1 MSKEQ
6 PLRQAALKGGA
17 YLAGRQV
24 VSIALKF
31 IGVMLITRAL
41 GPASYG
47 AYVSAFN
54 VYQYLLLLGQAGVG
68 VYLLRYQGT
77 VPDQAYTTA
86 YSLLGVM
93 SLVILGAAELGR
105 DGLGALIGV
114 EGFEQVAT
122 IMVLALPF
130 QLLSVPATIKLE
142 RALNYQAV
150 ATLEIA
156 GQLCFYALA
165 VPLVLMG
172 HGPVSL
178 AFAWLLQQIISFG
191 IAHAYIRAL
200 PRFSFH
206 PETAKQTLRYAATF
220 SFANWIWQLRMLVN
234 PMIIGPALG
243 AEAVGLVGMTIG
255 LLEMLS
261 IIKTIIWRLSVAI
274 LAKVQHDVE
283 RLRKAVTEGME
294 LQLLVVGATLLG
306 FGWTGHFI
314 VPWLFGARWAPV
326 MDLYPYVALSY
337 LTVAPFNMHSATLSV
352 LNRNLGLGVYH
363 AVHVVVF
370 ATVAYWAVPRYGMVG
385 YGYGELATLPVYY
398 LMHLVLARVIGSP
411 DYRLTALW
419 WVASA
424 IGLFWHQIGLWAIA
438 VPFLALL
445 TPWSLRKIRS
455 YAMLILAKRR
465 PS

>member
-1 MSKEQ
+1 MSGNQ

-24 VSIALKF
+24 VSIGLKF

-68 VYLLRYQGT
+68 VYLLRHSGE
-77 VPDQAYTTA
+77 VPEQAYSTA
-86 YSLLGVM
+86 YTLLGIM
-93 SLVILGAAELGR
+93 SLVILGAAEIGR
-105 DGLGALIGV
+105 DDLGALIGV
-114 EGFEQVAT
+114 EGFEAVAA

-130 QLLSVPATIKLE
+130 QLLSVPASIRLE
-142 RALNYQAV
+142 RALNYKAV

-156 GQLCFYALA
+156 GQVCFYMLA
-165 VPLVLMG
+165 VPLVLLG
-172 HGPVSL
+172 YGPVSL
-178 AFAWLLQQIISFG
+178 AFAWLLQQIVSAVM
-191 IAHAYIRAL
+191 AHWYIRAF
-200 PRFSFH
+200 PKFSFH
-206 PETAKQTLRYAATF
+206 ATIAKQILQYATTF
-220 SFANWIWQLRMLVN
+220 SFANWIWQLRMLIN
-234 PMIIGPALG
+234 PMIVGPALG
-243 AEAVGLVGMTIG
+243 AEAVGLVGMCIG

-274 LAKVQHDVE
+274 LAKVQHDIQK
-283 RLRKAVTEGME
+283 LRKAVTEGME

-326 MDLYPYVALSY
+326 MDVYPYIALSY

-352 LNRNLGLGVYH
+352 LNRNVGLGVYH

-370 ATVAYWAVPRYGMVG
+370 ASVAYWAVPLYGMVG
-385 YGYGELATLPVYY
+385 YGYGELATLPVYF
-398 LMHLVLARVIGSP
+398 LLHLALARAIGSP
-411 DYRLTALW
+411 DYRLTLLW
-419 WVASA
+419 WAAAAV
-424 IGLFWHQIGLWAIA
+424 GLFWRQFGLWAIA

-445 TPWSLRKIRS
+445 TPWSLRKIKQ
-455 YAMLILAKRR
+455 YATLLLAKRAA
-465 PS
+465 S